1 MMLFFYRLSLFN
13 LTFIMSTTQLTKSET
28 SLELENTSLA
38 DIKHCENCKAVLTGP
53 FCANC
58 GQEADST
65 LKYFWVVIL
74 HLLDDIFSF
83 DSRASRTLIPL
94 IAKPAFL
101 TQEYF
106 AGRRVHYVPP
116 LRLYLFISIVFFIT
130 LKFFVGVNNNNL
142 ITIND
147 NKAVVKKVSDHIE
160 ELEKQQR
167 ELKKVV
173 NSVPVEAAVLTEQAI
188 TDSDVK
194 RQKLAEEIAK
204 FNRYLTD
211 LNNSDTQASDKNIIK
226 ITKELVAFELDKAS
240 AELSE
245 EEQQELARLL
255 SKRDD
260 YLQGIDTGESDSR
273 FTIGNKED
281 GSLRFDFLSDQS
293 NEKLEKFSKDFS
305 VKAEKAFNSDTGP
318 LIEQVIG
325 KMPQLMF
332 LLLPLFAVLLKV
344 MFIFSKRLYMEHLT
358 VALHSH
364 SFIFI
369 VLLLSTILDGLY
381 EYFIPTSPDI
391 ANYIETTASVLLAW
405 IPIYLFIMQKRVYQQ
420 GYFITSIKYAIIGIM
435 YLIMIVVAGLIA
447 LIWGIMGT

>member
-1 MMLFFYRLSLFN
+1 M
-13 LTFIMSTTQLTKSET
+13 
-28 SLELENTSLA
+28 
-38 DIKHCENCKAVLTGP
+38 
-53 FCANC
+53 
-58 GQEADST
+58 
-65 LKYFWVVIL
+65 
-74 HLLDDIFSF
+74 
-83 DSRASRTLIPL
+83 
-94 IAKPAFL
+94 
-101 TQEYF
+101 
-106 AGRRVHYVPP
+106 
-116 LRLYLFISIVFFIT
+116 
-130 LKFFVGVNNNNL
+130 
-142 ITIND
+142 
-147 NKAVVKKVSDHIE
+147 
-160 ELEKQQR
+160 
-167 ELKKVV
+167 
-173 NSVPVEAAVLTEQAI
+173 
-188 TDSDVK
+188 
-194 RQKLAEEIAK
+194 
-204 FNRYLTD
+204 
-211 LNNSDTQASDKNIIK
+211 
-226 ITKELVAFELDKAS
+226 
-240 AELSE
+240 
-245 EEQQELARLL
+245 L

-420 GYFITSIKYAIIGIM
+420 GYFITFIKYAIIGIM
-435 YLIMIVVAGLIA
+435 YLIMIMVAGLIA